1 MFLAKLTKQTPMA
14 TTSTILRRLAIW
26 SIRKIT
32 PPPTVIAIIK
42 DIMDEKCNN
51 LRKLQINTPREIK
64 NMLNMKI
71 FWGEVKKTRNAHS
84 IRLATLKIKMPVIGG
99 SLICLVIFALS
110 CFLLVVV
117 WVCGN
122 CIDINYHYCRICHSW
137 ISGQQKK
144 WHLSRVNWNCKD
156 APKRFFFRSSG
167 VTRKFGKK

>member
-71 FWGEVKKTRNAHS
+71 F
-84 IRLATLKIKMPVIGG
+84 
-99 SLICLVIFALS
+99 
-110 CFLLVVV
+110 
-117 WVCGN
+117 
-122 CIDINYHYCRICHSW
+122 
-137 ISGQQKK
+137 
-144 WHLSRVNWNCKD
+144 
-156 APKRFFFRSSG
+156 
-167 VTRKFGKK
+167 